1 MSRNYLTFQE
11 DPISTPIKRDSKDT
25 FEVTHVNIRVSIV
38 FLVLKLVALDILAI
52 LTALVFFWVISSG
65 NLTDQVNSFLIS
77 NSAFYFLILAGVKLA
92 FTLYIVIQW
101 LNEYYEIT
109 PAQVI
114 YRKGAIWR
122 KVDIHDFSLVRSIGI
137 QQSFLGRVLNY
148 GTINIYDRGVYKY
161 FFLNYIHNPHRYFKL
176 LQSLCPNSDIEK
188 QSLREHMHD
197 EEAKP

>member
-1 MSRNYLTFQE
+1 MSENYLTFQE
-11 DPISTPIKRDSKDT
+11 DPISAPIKRDSKDT
-25 FEVTHVNIRVSIV
+25 FEVTHVNIRISIV
-38 FLVLKLVALDILAI
+38 FLVLKMILLDILMSLI
-52 LTALVFFWVISSG
+52 ALAFFGVISSG
-65 NLTDQVNSFLIS
+65 SLTDQVNSFLIS
-77 NSAFYFLILAGVKLA
+77 NSAVYFLALAGVKLV
-92 FTLYIVIQW
+92 FILYIVTQW

-114 YRKGAIWR
+114 YKKGAIWR

-137 QQSFLGRVLNY
+137 QQSFLGRILNY
-148 GTINIYDRGVYKY
+148 GTISIYDRGVYKY

-188 QSLREHMHD
+188 ESLREHMHD